1 LIKRH
6 FLFLIGL
13 FLLVMTACGTTHLA
27 TTGALVN
34 VYHPN
39 LIKEGLVCT
48 TQGKSGISF
57 MYVGPETVSG
67 QVTSHEKEVIA
78 QYAKAVLGDTRF
90 INAVSVPSMEGEY
103 PDLSIRVHQ
112 FFVNTKRE
120 RDRIVRDGVFQASF
134 SIRQA
139 GILECSTSEP
149 ILIEKHFEVPY
160 YKSEALPSELRIKE
174 IMVKEAVRRVI
185 RQFVPVKS
193 RVLRPAKMEG
203 TWAKK
208 AAAMINAGNCRGAY
222 EVLKLL
228 ADNPNCTD
236 AGIIYNAGVALEC
249 LAWNEANDQPTQA
262 RYLNK
267 AMEYYHRAAFL
278 KPNDADMQRAVRDV
292 SYELETVFASFGRQQ
307 KTKGLLKEYKTPTG
321 F

>member
-1 LIKRH
+1 
-6 FLFLIGL
+6 
-13 FLLVMTACGTTHLA
+13 MTACATTHLA
-27 TTGALVN
+27 TTGALVS
-34 VYHPN
+34 VYRPN
-39 LIKEGLVCT
+39 PIKEGLVCT

-57 MYVGPETVSG
+57 MYVGAETVSG

-78 QYAKAVLGDTRF
+78 QCAKAVLGETRF
-90 INAVSVPSMEGEY
+90 INAVAVPSIEGEY

-120 RDRIVRDGVFQASF
+120 GDRIVRDGVFQASF

-174 IMVKEAVRRVI
+174 IIVKEAVRRVI

-203 TWAKK
+203 TVARR

-222 EVLKLL
+222 EVLRPL

-236 AGIIYNAGVALEC
+236 AGIIYNTGLALEC

-267 AMEYYHRAAFL
+267 AMEYYRRAAFL

-292 SYELETVFASFGRQQ
+292 SYELETAFASFGRQE
-307 KTKGLLKEYKTPTG
+307 KTKRLLEEYKTPTG